1 MNRFSARWAEV
12 SVSSVSLQPAS
23 SAAGQVAS
31 RRCRCWRLLADQG
44 QQRRQLGIEV
54 DPVLADRHGLLARQA
69 GRFGGQSVG
78 GLAVLTAV
86 DVADDQSDRLAGPRV
101 EGAVVTDDLLQPT

>member
-1 MNRFSARWAEV
+1 VGRGPGQFGVA
-12 SVSSVSLQPAS
+12 PAGVERGLPGGVGDV
-23 SAAGQVAS
+23 AGVGG
-31 RRCRCWRLLADQG
+31 CLADQG

-54 DPVLADRHGLLARQA
+54 DPVLADRHGLLTRQA